1 MKIDPGGKAGAL
13 SRGAVSL
20 AATLV
25 GVLWL
30 EACGR
35 GETIDA
41 VADELGAGAAAALAP
56 DDDPV
61 ERGRYLVSHVA
72 VCSDC
77 HSPRLADGSFDP
89 ERWLSGIDCFVDA
102 VPEDPELGC
111 LNTRNLTAHETGL
124 GNRSDQE
131 IKDMFLK
138 GERPDGKA
146 LHPFMP
152 YSYFGNMSESDAD
165 AIVAYLRTVT
175 GVEHRVTASQAP
187 FLPPPSPAPRVPEGL
202 IPMPRADYP
211 ERDAALR
218 GRYLAGNIGAC
229 LDCHTPRE
237 QGIAVLERAFQGG
250 MQFSRE
256 LLGLP
261 PSYPEVIYTA
271 NLTPHSTGIAEY
283 TARDLVR
290 ALKHG
295 EDKDGG
301 TLCPPMPAGPL
312 GPFAGLSDEDAS
324 AIGHYLLSLAPGD
337 NPIPV
342 DCQPPEP
349 ASPRHGQ

>member
-1 MKIDPGGKAGAL
+1 MKIDESGRAGAT
-13 SRGAVSL
+13 SRRGFGAAL
-20 AATLV
+20 LGA
-25 GVLWL
+25 LWL
-30 EACGR
+30 GACGR
-35 GETIDA
+35 DDTTEI
-41 VADELGAGAAAALAP
+41 VEDERGAGAAPAVAP
-56 DDDPV
+56 TDAPV

-102 VPEDPELGC
+102 VPDNPELGC
-111 LNTRNLTAHETGL
+111 ISTRNLTAHETGL
-124 GNRSDQE
+124 ANRSDQE

-165 AIVAYLRTVT
+165 AIVAYLRSVK
-175 GVEHRVTASQAP
+175 GVEHRVAASQPP
-187 FLPPPSPAPRVPEGL
+187 FLAPPTPAPRVPEAL
-202 IPMPRADYP
+202 IPMPRAEYP

-237 QGIAVLERAFQGG
+237 QGQAALERAFQGG

-261 PSYPEVIYTA
+261 QSYPELIYTA
-271 NLTPHSTGIAEY
+271 NLTPHTTGIADY
-283 TARDLVR
+283 TVADVVR

-312 GPFAGLSDEDAS
+312 GPFGGLSDEDAS
-324 AIGHYLLSLAPGD
+324 DIAHYLLSLPPGD

-342 DCQPPEP
+342 DCHSQEP
-349 ASPRHGQ
+349 ALPQHGG